1 MNCLAQTLVAS
12 GHLLFAAA
20 LAVAAEPLRVEVSRD
35 AWLSAYPK
43 EDEGN
48 NGGSGKLK
56 LKGNQEFFLVDFD
69 ASKFKGK
76 RVAKAQLAL
85 HLEGNETLGRLT
97 VSSIATEW
105 AEGNGTGYAR
115 TAGASSFRWTKT
127 DQKRWDE
134 AGGDL
139 TSVILGQGGSLWGF
153 GDTSAPDANRW
164 QKVEISPEVVQ
175 ARLDGRSHGFYVM
188 DDVGSEYTRKGDG
201 IEYRLFPNR
210 YVTSREGPKKFA
222 PYFLLW
228 LDDLPHAS
236 PPPPPMVTGA
246 SGPAAPAQL
255 PPIPPSGAPL
265 ATLKAYDDL
274 GLPMPRLEL
283 FAARGEAVT
292 MLLEVAPERV
302 DFDLPVRIYD
312 TPAVG
317 PHIDPVMPSQR
328 GRLLEFQIPKDA
340 KPGRRVGTLRVDG
353 KSVPFGLT
361 VWNFALPDKLSFI
374 AEMNG
379 YGLPNHAREFYR
391 LAHAHRLT
399 LNVLPYGWTGKVSV
413 APRLLPGGGFDWTK
427 WDADHGPLLDG
438 SAFAD
443 LPRGRVPV
451 ETLYLPLNE
460 NWPMKQEQSFKGGY
474 WIERAYEENYW
485 KEFRSASQAF
495 ARHFAERRWNE
506 TVAEFFLN
514 NKVYF
519 KQQRG
524 RWDACSAPWIFDEP
538 MHTQDFW
545 ALRRFGLEFLR
556 GASEAPGPRMAFRI
570 DVSRPEWQRDLLDGV
585 TGVEVVSGALR
596 EHRDRVVSSARRH
609 GKLVYMYGSAS
620 KLGANRAADVAWCA
634 ETWALGADGVVPWQ
648 TIGKMDSWSKPDDL
662 ALLYPTDAGAAGSL
676 RLKAFRTGQQLA
688 EYLTV
693 YSSVSGQP
701 RDAVGAAVLELP
713 GMRAKT
719 AKSHAD
725 DAGES
730 RFGAGAADSMRD
742 LRLRLGTWLDRQAPA
757 DRDRW
762 HDPRPKPQDPTKVR
776 EISPLPP
783 PQQ

>member
-1 MNCLAQTLVAS
+1 MIRPAFPL
-12 GHLLFAAA
+12 AA
-20 LAVAAEPLRVEVSRD
+20 LAGLFSGLILADAADPIRVEANRD
-35 AWLSAYPK
+35 AWLSSYPK

-56 LKGNQEFFLVDFD
+56 LKGNQEFFLIDFD
-69 ASKFKGK
+69 AAKFKGR

-97 VSSIATEW
+97 VSSIAAAWT
-105 AEGNGTGYAR
+105 EGNGTGYAR
-115 TAGASSFRWTKT
+115 VPGASSFRWAKT
-127 DQKRWDE
+127 DTARWDS

-139 TSVILGQGGSLWGF
+139 TSVILGQNGSLWGF
-153 GDTSAPDANRW
+153 GDCSAPDANRW
-164 QKVEISPEVVQ
+164 QKVEVSPTVVQ
-175 ARLDGRSHGFYVM
+175 ARLDGHSHGFFVM
-188 DDVGSEYTRKGDG
+188 DDVGSEYARKGDG
-201 IEYRLFPNR
+201 IDYRLFPNR

-228 LDDLPHAS
+228 LDDQPHAS
-236 PPPPPMVTGA
+236 QPPAPLATGA
-246 SGPAAPAQL
+246 RAHAPANL
-255 PPIPPSGAPL
+255 PPLPAPSAPA

-274 GLPMPRLEL
+274 GLPLPSLEL

-292 MLLEVAPERV
+292 MLLELAPEKV
-302 DFDLPVRIYD
+302 EIDLPLRRYD

-317 PHIDPVMPSQR
+317 PHIDPVVPSDR

-340 KPGRRVGTLRVDG
+340 KPGRHTGILRVDG
-353 KSVPFGLT
+353 KSVPFGVT
-361 VWNFALPDKLSFI
+361 VWNFALPDQLSFI

-391 LAHAHRLT
+391 LAHEHRLT
-399 LNVLPYGWTGKVSV
+399 LNVLPYGWTGKVSDG
-413 APRLLPGGGFDWTK
+413 PRALPGGGFDWSR
-427 WDADHGPLLDG
+427 WDAEHGPLLDG

-443 LPRGRVPV
+443 LPRGRVPI

-460 NWPMKQEQSFKGGY
+460 NWPMNHEQAFKGGY
-474 WIERAYEENYW
+474 WIERAYDEAYW
-485 KEFRSASQAF
+485 KEFRSAAQAY

-538 MHTQDFW
+538 LHTQDFW
-545 ALRRFGLEFLR
+545 ALRRFGLEFLQATA
-556 GASEAPGPRMAFRI
+556 GIPGPRMSFRI

-596 EHRDRVVSSARRH
+596 PYRTRVIAAARRD
-609 GKLVYMYGSAS
+609 GKLIYMYGSPS
-620 KLGANRAADVAWCA
+620 KLGGSRASDIAWCA

-648 TIGKMDSWSKPDDL
+648 TIGQKSSWSKPDDL
-662 ALLYPTDAGAAGSL
+662 ALLYPTETGAAGSL
-676 RLKAFRTGQQLA
+676 RLKAYRAGQQLA
-688 EYLTV
+688 EYLTI
-693 YSSVSGQP
+693 YAAASGQP
-701 RDAVGAAVLELP
+701 RAAVGESVLALP
-713 GMRAKT
+713 GMRGKT
-719 AKSHAD
+719 TKANAD
-725 DAGES
+725 DAGDS
-730 RFGAGAADSMRD
+730 LFGATAAESLRD
-742 LRLRLGTWLDRQAPA
+742 LRLRLGAWLDRQAPG
-757 DRDRW
+757 DRLRW
-762 HDPRPKPQDPTKVR
+762 YEPRPKTQDPTKVR
-776 EISPLPP
+776 EMVPLPA